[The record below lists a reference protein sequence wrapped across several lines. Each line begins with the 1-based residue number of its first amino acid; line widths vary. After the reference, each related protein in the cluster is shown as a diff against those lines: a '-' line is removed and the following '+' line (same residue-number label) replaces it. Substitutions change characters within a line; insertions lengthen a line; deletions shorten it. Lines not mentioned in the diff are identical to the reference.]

1 MAVKHFGELTFDQK
15 SSRWKMTDV
24 QPHVCIKLKS
34 IFPKIPKTSVAPFW
48 FPDTLEMCTDLGW
61 FIMRYPLKISP
72 RDFNHLIDS
81 KQLFDQIASEMERIL
96 MPDYKPHPI
105 SLRDGHVARDYQLK
119 AAFLHDKTKRL
130 LLGDDLG
137 LGKTLSAILTF
148 LNAGTLPAVVVVQ
161 THLTRQWQGEIEKFT
176 NLRTHIIKGTKPYNL
191 PVADVYI
198 MKYSCLAGWVDIFG
212 QNIFRSVVF
221 DEVQE
226 LRHSNSNKYQ
236 AAKVLAVNTEYCLGM
251 SATPVYNYADEIYHI
266 LNLIKDGCLGPYPDF
281 LREWS
286 TARFPK
292 VIISDPKA
300 LGTYLRDNY
309 LFLRRTREE
318 VGRELPMINKIVHV
332 VGYDDNEVKKVDA
345 LATQLAMKIVSGSF
359 MERGMAARELDLL
372 VRQKTGVS
380 KAREVAEYV
389 KILVSNGEPIV
400 LAGWHR
406 DVYDIWKEHLKEFNP
421 VFYTGTESEAQKEK
435 AKQAFVNGDTDLF
448 IISLR
453 SGIGLD
459 GLQKRCR
466 TVVIGELDWSP
477 QVHNQ
482 LIGRVDRDGQ
492 KEQVTAIFLVSE
504 YGSDPVIIDLL
515 GLKSSQAHGIINP
528 LTAPVQTV
536 TDESRIRKLAE
547 QFLKK
552 ANLGLFQPPLE
563 DKAIGDVES
572 GSPS

>member
-1 MAVKHFGELTFDQK
+1 MAVKHFGELIYDNEA
-15 SSRWKMTDV
+15 SAWKMTNV

-34 IFPKIPKTSVAPFW
+34 IFPKVPKTSVAPFW
-48 FPDTLEMCTDLGW
+48 FQDTMEICTDLAW
-61 FIMRYPLKISP
+61 FIMRYPLAISP
-72 RDFNHLIDS
+72 RDFNHLVDN
-81 KQLFDQIASEMERIL
+81 KQLFEQIAWEMESIL
-96 MPDYKPHPI
+96 LPDHKPHPI
-105 SLRDGHVARDYQLK
+105 SLKDGHAARDYQLK

-161 THLTRQWQGEIEKFT
+161 THLTRQWQSEIEKFT
-176 NLRTHIIKGTKPYNL
+176 NLRTHIIKVTKPYNL

-198 MKYSCLAGWVDIFG
+198 MKYSCIAGWVDMFG
-212 QNIFRSVVF
+212 GNIFRSVVF

-226 LRHSNSNKYQ
+226 LRHSNSNKYH
-236 AAKVLAVNTEYCLGM
+236 AAKVLASNVEHCLGM

-266 LNLIKDGCLGPYPDF
+266 LNLIKDGCLGSYPDF
-281 LREWS
+281 IREWAKF
-286 TARFPK
+286 TYPK
-292 VIISDPKA
+292 VLIADPKA

-318 VGRELPMINKIVHV
+318 VGRQLPVINKIVHT
-332 VGYDDNEVKKVDA
+332 VGYDDKEVKKVEA
-345 LATQLAMKIVSGSF
+345 IATQLAMKIVSGSF

-389 KILVSNGEPIV
+389 KILVSNGEPVV

-421 VFYTGTESEAQKEK
+421 VFYTGTESEAQKQK
-435 AKQAFVNGDTDLF
+435 AKESFVSGDTDLF

-459 GLQKRCR
+459 GLQHRCR
-466 TVVIGELDWSP
+466 TVVFGELDWSP

-482 LIGRVDRDGQ
+482 VIGRVDRDGQ
-492 KEQVTAIFLVSE
+492 ADQVTAIFLVSE

-536 TDESRIRKLAE
+536 TDESRIKKLAE

-552 ANLGLFQPPLE
+552 SQPRLFEPPLE
-563 DKAIGDVES
+563 NDAIG
-572 GSPS
+572 